1 MVKSKV
7 KKSKSIKKFKVSK
20 SKSKKRRS
28 NAVDS
33 VIKILPAII
42 ITAGAIGLVS
52 GLLNN
57 KKTTTQSVS

>member
-7 KKSKSIKKFKVSK
+7 KKTKK
-20 SKSKKRRS
+20 SKSKYKSKKSS

-33 VIKILPAII
+33 VIKVLPAVI

>member
-1 MVKSKV
+1 MVKSKA
-7 KKSKSIKKFKVSK
+7 KKSKSIKKSKVSK
-20 SKSKKRRS
+20 SKKKSS
-28 NAVDS
+28 NVVNS
-33 VIKILPAII
+33 VIKVLPAVI